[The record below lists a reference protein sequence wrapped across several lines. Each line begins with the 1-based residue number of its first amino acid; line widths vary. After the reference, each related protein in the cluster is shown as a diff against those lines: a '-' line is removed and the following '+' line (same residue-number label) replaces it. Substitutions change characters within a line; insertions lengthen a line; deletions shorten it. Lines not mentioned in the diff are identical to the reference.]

1 MDKIVIVL
9 LILLVIVCI
18 VFFILIKKKSNEEAN
33 YFEEDKTSKFNRSDI
48 NMINNIN
55 DRVIT
60 GKKRETKLNI
70 PDFDKSKPIG
80 YKDMSH
86 IDSTYG
92 DRVANSNN
100 QNIK

>member
-1 MDKIVIVL
+1 MDKIVIIL
-9 LILLVIVCI
+9 LILLVVVGI
-18 VFFILIKKKSNEEAN
+18 VFVILIKKKRSEEVT
-33 YFEEDKTSKFNRSDI
+33 YTEGEKTSRFNQSDI

-60 GKKRETKLNI
+60 GKKRESKLNI

-80 YKDMSH
+80 YKDLSH

-92 DRVANSNN
+92 DRVAGSNN
-100 QNIK
+100 QNTK

>member
-1 MDKIVIVL
+1 MDKVIIIL
-9 LILLVIVCI
+9 LILLVVVGV
-18 VFFILIKKKSNEEAN
+18 VFFILIKKKDTEEI
-33 YFEEDKTSKFNRSDI
+33 YFEDNKTSKFNQSDI

-60 GKKRETKLNI
+60 GKKRESKLNI

-80 YKDMSH
+80 YKDLSH

-92 DRVANSNN
+92 DRVARSNN